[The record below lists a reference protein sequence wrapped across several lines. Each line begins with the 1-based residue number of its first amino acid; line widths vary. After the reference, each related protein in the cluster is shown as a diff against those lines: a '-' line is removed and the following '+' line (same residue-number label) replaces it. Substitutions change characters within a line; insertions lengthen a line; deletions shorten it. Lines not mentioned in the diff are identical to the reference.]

1 MPRIMSQIIVFVK
14 IINNAVKL
22 EVELKQQ
29 W

>member
-14 IINNAVKL
+14 MINNAVKL